1 MTTVFLLAAAAAMCV
16 LLACWGAALLSS
28 GEKISASA
36 VPATDKSSKDD
47 LFILDAIA
55 ERLGAPFARPMM
67 DLLAPWRTKIR
78 KRIDAAGRP
87 NGMTVESYSRRL
99 AGYIVLFGG
108 LSLLLILSGRLLY
121 GLLVLVG
128 CLQSEFVLYGKRQA
142 RQDEIQRSMPDFLDV
157 LAVTVSAGL
166 SFRLALARV
175 CETIPGALSEEFTVA
190 LRQMEL
196 GTPRREAFQDLRER
210 NNSEAVNQFVTA
222 LLQAEEL
229 GAPLGQA
236 LIDISNDMRRE
247 SAQWAR
253 RKAQKA
259 NPKITGVTMATAMP
273 GLILVVLTALIY
285 GSGVG
290 AAGGLIGN

>member
-1 MTTVFLLAAAAAMCV
+1 MTTVFLLAAAAALCV
-16 LLACWGAALLSS
+16 LLACWGAALLAS
-28 GEKISASA
+28 GERVSASA
-36 VPATDKSSKDD
+36 VPEQVKSNDD

-67 DLLAPWRTKIR
+67 DLLGPWRVKIR

-99 AGYIVLFGG
+99 AGYVVLFGG

-121 GLLVLVG
+121 GLVVLVG
-128 CLQSEFVLYGKRQA
+128 CFQSEFVLYGKRQA
-142 RQDEIQRSMPDFLDV
+142 RQDDIQRSMPDFMDV

-259 NPKITGVTMATAMP
+259 NPKITGVTMAMAMP
-273 GLILVVLTALIY
+273 GLILVIMAALVY

>member
-1 MTTVFLLAAAAAMCV
+1 MTTIFLLAAAAALCV
-16 LLACWGAALLSS
+16 LLACWGAALLAS
-28 GEKISASA
+28 GERVSASA
-36 VPATDKSSKDD
+36 VPEPVKSNDD
-47 LFILDAIA
+47 LFVLDAIA
-55 ERLGAPFARPMM
+55 ERLGSPFAKPMM
-67 DLLAPWRTKIR
+67 DLLGPWRMKIR

-108 LSLLLILSGRLLY
+108 LSLLLILSGRLMY

-142 RQDEIQRSMPDFLDV
+142 RQDDIQRSMPDFMDV

-259 NPKITGVTMATAMP
+259 NPKITGVTMAMAMP
-273 GLILVVLTALIY
+273 GLILVIMAALVY